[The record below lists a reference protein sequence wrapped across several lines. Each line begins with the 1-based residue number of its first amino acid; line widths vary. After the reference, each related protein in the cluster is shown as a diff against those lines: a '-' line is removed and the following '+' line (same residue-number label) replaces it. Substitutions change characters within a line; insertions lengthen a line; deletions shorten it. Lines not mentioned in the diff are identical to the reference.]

1 MSIGQNISVSR
12 NAVMAVVQAVTT
24 GGVLFLFYRYLL
36 KAIGPEQ
43 VGVWAVVLATASTS
57 RISEMGF
64 TGSAVKFTAKYVA
77 RGEPI
82 KPRRL
87 SRQHILRLGF
97 WWYVFLRV
105 VTLSFYGFWESWFRG
120 VRNRSCQ
127 QSSPLLCYRFGS
139 ALFPGYF
146 LPDWMVANVSICAR

>member
-77 RGEPI
+77 RGEPNQAAEVVQTTYI
-82 KPRRL
+82 TIGVLVVCVLAGGYPL
-87 SRQHILRLGF
+87 ILWILGNL
-97 WWYVFLRV
+97 VH
-105 VTLSFYGFWESWFRG
+105 GG
-120 VRNRSCQ
+120 RNRSCSHPPIALLSVWI
-127 QSSPLLCYRFGS
+127 SSVSGV
-139 ALFPGYF
+139 F
-146 LPDWMVANVSICAR
+146 LPDWKVANLSICAR